1 MKKRPH
7 TQSSPWS
14 IRGFL
19 FSPGIKEKKA
29 VCKSSDTS
37 QLSQLLVVQALIWVT
52 ATLWRSVDC
61 FLDDFCA
68 LLTGV
73 TPRAAKW
80 WSDSNL
86 SQTEAIF
93 PDAQADKGKHEMLL
107 RETKLGFFSS
117 TAPSSNFA
125 KILTLAYVQ
134 KEQWTLSE
142 EKVLPGKLEPR
153 CQYFTQTLWPR
164 PGSYG
169 KLKTAWN
176 YCDHCFIFPR

>member
-19 FSPGIKEKKA
+19 FSPGIKEQKA

-37 QLSQLLVVQALIWVT
+37 QLSQLLVVQALLWVT
-52 ATLWRSVDC
+52 ATLWLWVDC

-73 TPRAAKW
+73 TPRAATW

-107 RETKLGFFSS
+107 RETKSSQVFF
-117 TAPSSNFA
+117 PQQLPPV
-125 KILTLAYVQ
+125 ILL
-134 KEQWTLSE
+134 KFLLWL
-142 EKVLPGKLEPR
+142 R
-153 CQYFTQTLWPR
+153 CNRSGGLC
-164 PGSYG
+164 
-169 KLKTAWN
+169 LKRA
-176 YCDHCFIFPR
+176 